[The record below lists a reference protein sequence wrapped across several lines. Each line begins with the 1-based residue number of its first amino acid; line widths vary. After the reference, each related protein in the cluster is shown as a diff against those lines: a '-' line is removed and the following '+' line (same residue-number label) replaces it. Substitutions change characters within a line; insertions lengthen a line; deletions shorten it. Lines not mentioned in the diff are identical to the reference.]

1 MAKIFLQT
9 AKEMIDSSPQEFSQ
23 SSDSITYLHCPI
35 PGMVSFIQ
43 TNLMMTESPPD
54 RDVIDDG
61 EVTELITKV
70 LAMLRRGERVYVHCY
85 GGHGRTGV
93 VASVILGTSP
103 PHPSCRGSSL
113 TRFVVLGKVYN
124 VDSNKA
130 MELCK
135 LYHDSRPDV
144 DGNDIISFISI

>member
-23 SSDSITYLHCPI
+23 SSDSVTYLHCPI
-35 PGMVSFIQ
+35 PGMVSSFH
-43 TNLMMTESPPD
+43 TNKFNSISPPD

-61 EVTELITKV
+61 EVTQLITKV

-93 VASVILGTSP
+93 VASVILGTYP
-103 PHPSCRGSSL
+103 PPPSLHRSSL
-113 TRFVVLGKVYN
+113 TRFV
-124 VDSNKA
+124 
-130 MELCK
+130 
-135 LYHDSRPDV
+135 
-144 DGNDIISFISI
+144 F